1 MKFAKFLRRALFKKE
16 FQWLHLRFNSCFQR
30 SSEQTLVQLSAINT
44 RFSWKKVFAAAKIQK
59 KPPQVFC
66 KRRVSIALVFSCE
79 YCEIFKNTYLEKYL
93 WTAVSKN
100 QYLSDKFTKVRQFLN
115 FIVHLNL
122 WNTERKEGC
131 SCDFILLVNERKN
144 KKRRILIDLTKAVLK
159 RTSNAIFSMKK
170 VNLQPPEVLCKKR
183 CS

>member
-59 KPPQVFC
+59 QPPHVFC
-66 KRRVSIALVFSCE
+66 KRKASRASVFSCQ

-93 WTAVSKN
+93 WKSVSKN
-100 QYLSDKFTKVRQFLN
+100 QHLSDKFLKAIPEFYCPFKPYSILN
-115 FIVHLNL
+115 FMWHVSPRFFCCCFFLSSMI
-122 WNTERKEGC
+122 
-131 SCDFILLVNERKN
+131 FI
-144 KKRRILIDLTKAVLK
+144 
-159 RTSNAIFSMKK
+159 S
-170 VNLQPPEVLCKKR
+170 
-183 CS
+183 